1 MKRFVTLAAV
11 LVFGLSATGT
21 AMSATPSQK
30 LKTNPQTIAEANA
43 VIEEIIDQ
51 GGSAAPDLITF
62 LTEQPP
68 AGRET
73 AKQQWA
79 AKVTAM
85 NILGELKTQ
94 EALDILKDMLENS
107 DSLSAVNN
115 SARTIGRIGGNK
127 AFRILEE
134 VYVNAENGLYDQSG
148 ERLRAVIAGLGLC
161 GNKKAAALLKTTME
175 NPGNDPMIR
184 IYAAGSLGLLGSK
197 DGVDVATEGLHSNDP
212 YVRLAAVRALGL
224 IASPSAIPALKKLSG
239 ADVDYVYRKSARL
252 SIAQI
257 ETEQLTDDNKIVY
270 IQHQLVNHPQI
281 TDFIQWGTLR
291 LKQMNTP
298 QSKKA
303 LEALT
308 TDDAPE
314 FEVLRHAAKIR
325 AKTMK

>member
-1 MKRFVTLAAV
+1 MKRLLPLVAV
-11 LVFGLSATGT
+11 LVFSLSAHGA

-30 LKTNPQTIAEANA
+30 LKTHPRNIAEANA
-43 VIEEIIDQ
+43 VIEEIIDH
-51 GGSAAPDLITF
+51 GDSAAPDLIAF
-62 LTEQPP
+62 LAEQPP
-68 AGRET
+68 AGPEAAQRH
-73 AKQQWA
+73 WA

-85 NILGELKTQ
+85 NLLGELKAQ
-94 EALDILKDMLENS
+94 DALEPLKDILENS
-107 DSLSAVNN
+107 DSLSAINN
-115 SARTIGRIGGNK
+115 SARTIGRIGGGK
-127 AFRILEE
+127 AFGILEE
-134 VYVNAENGLYDQSG
+134 VYADAEKGLYDQGG

-161 GNKKAAALLKTTME
+161 GNKKAAALLKAAME

-197 DGVDVATEGLHSNDP
+197 DGLDVATEGLNASDP

-224 IASPSAIPALKKLSG
+224 IAAPSAVPALKKLSG
-239 ADVDYVYRKSARL
+239 ANVDYVYRKSARL

-257 ETEQLTDDNKIVY
+257 ETEQLTNDNKIVY
-270 IQHQLVNHPQI
+270 IQHQLVNHPQ
-281 TDFIQWGTLR
+281 TTEFVQWGTLR

-298 QSKKA
+298 KSKKA
-303 LEALT
+303 LEDLT